1 MFKLWRIAVRDVGR
15 NKRRSGLT
23 LIAVALGLALV
34 IALHGLEM
42 GAMEGSVENNIR
54 VQSGHVQVRAE
65 SHEEDKVSLKW
76 EDLLEDPQGLVAQA
90 QTLAE
95 VQAAAP
101 VLWASGILG
110 TVEDSVGVRVFGID
124 PLAETAATFR
134 EDLVGEFLAPDDRSG
149 VLISQR
155 LANNLELA
163 VGDDVSLLVNTS
175 GEQPDEAIF
184 TANNLG
190 LTVGDDVSLL
200 VNTSGEQPDEAI
212 FTIRGLYDTGLPAFD
227 EATIFLPL
235 AKAQAFTRA
244 GERASA
250 VVVLLHDQE
259 DADAVAAALRTP
271 GLKVLT
277 WRDLNQ
283 LMLQA
288 MESAMGILYMFY
300 LIVLAIV
307 AVVVANTLLMS
318 VFERTRE
325 MGILAA
331 LGLKGRQIM
340 MMFMLESA
348 TLGALGVVLG
358 VLLGSLGVYYLATEG
373 IHLGDLAAQVSADIA
388 YGETMYASFQWSATA
403 VLSVVCWVITLL
415 ASLYPAW
422 FATRKEPI
430 DALRAF

>member
-1 MFKLWRIAVRDVGR
+1 MFTLWRIAVRDLGR
-15 NKRRSGLT
+15 NKRRSALT
-23 LIAVALGLALV
+23 LIAVMMGLALL
-34 IALHGLEM
+34 IALHSFEM
-42 GAMEGSVENNIR
+42 GAMQGSVENNIR
-54 VQSGHVQVRAE
+54 VQTGHVQVRGE
-65 SHEEDKVSLKW
+65 SYDADKVSLKW
-76 EDLLEDPQGLVAQA
+76 EDLLEEPLGLAAQA
-90 QTLAE
+90 QMLAE
-95 VQAAAP
+95 VRAAAP

-110 TVEDSVGVRVFGID
+110 TVEDSVGVRVFGIN
-124 PLAETAATFR
+124 PPSEMVAPFR
-134 EDLVGEFLAPDDRSG
+134 EGLVAGEFLAPDDRSG

-155 LANNLELA
+155 LANNLGLA
-163 VGDDVSLLVNTS
+163 AGDDVSLLVNTS
-175 GEQPDEAIF
+175 DEQPDEA
-184 TANNLG
+184 T
-190 LTVGDDVSLL
+190 
-200 VNTSGEQPDEAI
+200 

-259 DADAVAAALRTP
+259 DADAVAAALRAP
-271 GLKVLT
+271 GLDVLT

-288 MESAMGILYMFY
+288 MESAMGFLYLIY

-331 LGLKGRQIM
+331 LGMKGRQIM
-340 MMFMLESA
+340 AMFIIESA
-348 TLGALGVVLG
+348 ALGALGVILG

-373 IHLGDLAAQVSADIA
+373 IYLGDIDMANAVSVDIA
-388 YGETMYASFQWSATA
+388 YGETMYAAFQWADTA
-403 VLSVVCWVITLL
+403 VLSAVCLIIILL

-422 FATRKEPI
+422 FATRREPI
-430 DALRAF
+430 DALRAL

>member
-1 MFKLWRIAVRDVGR
+1 MFKLWRIAIRDLGR
-15 NKRRSGLT
+15 NKRRSALT
-23 LIAVALGLALV
+23 LIAVMMGLALL
-34 IALHGLEM
+34 IALHSFEM
-42 GAMEGSVENNIR
+42 GAMQGSIENNIR
-54 VQSGHVQVRAE
+54 VQSGHVQVRGG
-65 SHEEDKVSLKW
+65 SYDEDKVSLKW
-76 EDLLEDPQGLVAQA
+76 EDLLEDPLGLAAQA

-95 VQAAAP
+95 VRAAAP
-101 VLWASGILG
+101 VLWAGGILG

-124 PLAETAATFR
+124 PPSEMAAPFR
-134 EDLVGEFLAPDDRSG
+134 EGLVGEFLAPDDRSG

-163 VGDDVSLLVNTS
+163 
-175 GEQPDEAIF
+175 A
-184 TANNLG
+184 
-190 LTVGDDVSLL
+190 GDDVSLL

-235 AKAQAFTRA
+235 VKAQAFTRA

-259 DADAVAAALRTP
+259 DADAVAAALRAP
-271 GLKVLT
+271 GLDVLT

-288 MESAMGILYMFY
+288 MESSMGFLYLIY

-331 LGLKGRQIM
+331 LGMKGRQIM
-340 MMFMLESA
+340 AMFIIESA
-348 TLGALGVVLG
+348 ALGALGVILG
-358 VLLGSLGVYYLATEG
+358 VLLGSLGVYYLATKG
-373 IHLGDLAAQVSADIA
+373 IYLGDMASDVASADLA
-388 YGETMYASFQWSATA
+388 YGETMYARFQWADTA
-403 VLSVVCWVITLL
+403 VLSAVCWIIMLL

-430 DALRAF
+430 DALRAL